1 MEGHVSSVIA
11 IIILVIL
18 SGYFSAT
25 ETAFTSINR
34 IKLKNM
40 SQDGND
46 RAKKVLELSDN
57 YDKLLSTILIGNNI
71 VNIAMTAVSTVL
83 FIDLLGP
90 AYGATASTVVITI
103 VVLIFGEISPKSL
116 SKEVPETFAM
126 FSAPIIKICMVILT
140 PINFIFSKWKV
151 FISKLIKLDDSGVI
165 TGDEIKTIVEEAE
178 TVGGIE
184 SEQSELIQNAIEFND
199 LRAEDVLTP
208 RVDMEAIEIGLSEDE
223 VAEIFKKTGYS
234 RLPVYEDD
242 LDRILGVLNQKDFHN
257 YILGTNKTI
266 SDFVKPVA
274 FVAGTMKIATLL
286 KKLQAMKAHI
296 AIIVDEYGGTEGLV
310 TMEDIIEELV
320 GDIYD
325 EHDAIMSQEVTLLQ
339 NGSYRV
345 MCNANLVKVFDYF
358 EINEEFDVNTVNG
371 WVVLQLDKLP
381 KKGDEFAVIYDNKEI
396 KVRVTKAN
404 ERRALEINMQV
415 KTIEEVVEEPFSKIN
430 KVNER
435 NKR

>member
-1 MEGHVSSVIA
+1 MGEHASSVIA
-11 IIILVIL
+11 IVILVIL

-40 SQDGND
+40 AQDGD
-46 RAKKVLELSDN
+46 ERAKNVLELSDN

-83 FIDLLGP
+83 FISLIGD
-90 AYGATASTVVITI
+90 AYGATMSTIVITI

-116 SKEVPETFAM
+116 AKEIPESFAM
-126 FSAPIIKICMVILT
+126 FSAPMIKICMVILT
-140 PINFIFSKWKV
+140 PINFVFSKWKELLA
-151 FISKLIKLDDSGVI
+151 KLIKLDDTGVI

-199 LRAEDVLTP
+199 LKAEDVLTP
-208 RVDMEAIEIGLSEDE
+208 RVDMEAIELGLSEAE
-223 VAEIFKKTGYS
+223 VAEIFKKTGFS

-257 YILGTNKTI
+257 YIVGTNRTI

-296 AIIVDEYGGTEGLV
+296 AIIVDEYGGTEGIV

-345 MCNANLVKVFDYF
+345 ICNANLVKVFDYF

-381 KKGDEFAVIYDNKEI
+381 KKGDQFQVIYDDKEI

-415 KTIEEVVEEPFSKIN
+415 RTIEEETEETFAKIN

>member
-1 MEGHVSSVIA
+1 MGEHASSVIA
-11 IIILVIL
+11 IVILVIL

-40 SQDGND
+40 AQYGDE

-83 FIDLLGP
+83 FISLIGD
-90 AYGATASTVVITI
+90 AYGATMSTIVITI

-116 SKEVPETFAM
+116 AKEIPESFAM
-126 FSAPIIKICMVILT
+126 FSAPMIKICMVILT
-140 PINFIFSKWKV
+140 PINFVFSKWKELLA
-151 FISKLIKLDDSGVI
+151 KLIKLDDTGVI

-199 LRAEDVLTP
+199 LKAEDVLTP
-208 RVDMEAIEIGLSEDE
+208 RVDMEAIELGLSEDE
-223 VAEIFKKTGYS
+223 VAEIFKKTGFS

-257 YILGTNKTI
+257 YIVGTNRTI

-296 AIIVDEYGGTEGLV
+296 AIIVDEYGGTEGIV

-345 MCNANLVKVFDYF
+345 ICNANLVKVFDYF

-381 KKGDEFAVIYDNKEI
+381 NKGDQFQVIYDDKEI

-415 KTIEEVVEEPFSKIN
+415 RTIEEETE
-430 KVNER
+430 
-435 NKR
+435 

>member
-1 MEGHVSSVIA
+1 MEGHISSIIA
-11 IIILVIL
+11 IIVLVIL

-25 ETAFTSINR
+25 ETAFTSLNR

-40 SQDGND
+40 AQDGNNK
-46 RAKKVLELSDN
+46 AKEVLELSDK

-83 FIDLLGP
+83 FMDLLGP
-90 AYGATASTVVITI
+90 TYGATASTVVITI

-116 SKEVPETFAM
+116 SKEAPESFAM
-126 FSAPIIKICMVILT
+126 FSAPIIKLCMVVLT
-140 PINFIFSKWKV
+140 PVNFIFSEWKV
-151 FISKLIKLDDSGVI
+151 LLSKLIKIDDSGVI

-223 VAEIFKKTGYS
+223 VAKIFKETGYS

-257 YILGTNKTI
+257 YIVGTNKTI

-274 FVAGTMKIATLL
+274 FVAGSMKIATLL

-381 KKGDEFAVIYDNKEI
+381 RKGDEFMVTYDNKEI

-415 KTIEEVVEEPFSKIN
+415 KIIEEDTEETFAKIN